1 MLSQILPLSIARYS
15 TFAHHHVANAVI
27 IVVDIIYLSNGLF
40 NVLLFSITRPFLLP
54 HDLPSSD
61 IDLPVTGPPR
71 TEGLND
77 RADIQTPAVR
87 HGSPVNY
94 HGPEPDPVGGG
105 LGTLQWSPDGVAY
118 VTNTESPSTVSVG
131 LWSFFSTAYRFYAH
145 RGLIDV

>member
-61 IDLPVTGPPR
+61 IELPVTGPPR

-77 RADIQTPAVR
+77 RADIPVMR
-87 HGSPVNY
+87 HESPVNR
-94 HGPEPDPVGGG
+94 PEPDYVDG
-105 LGTLQWSPDGVAY
+105 GTLRWSPDGVAY
-118 VTNTESPSTVSVG
+118 VANMESPSTVSAG
-131 LWSFFSTAYRFYAH
+131 LRFFFFTAYRFYAH
-145 RGLIDV
+145 RGLKDI

>member
-54 HDLPSSD
+54 HDLPSPD
-61 IDLPVTGPPR
+61 IELPVTGPSG

-77 RADIQTPAVR
+77 RADIQPPAMR
-87 HGSPVNY
+87 HESPVNR
-94 HGPEPDPVGGG
+94 PEPDSVDGGP
-105 LGTLQWSPDGVAY
+105 LRWFPDGVAY
-118 VTNTESPSTVSVG
+118 VANMESPSTVSAG
-131 LWSFFSTAYRFYAH
+131 L
-145 RGLIDV
+145 

>member
-61 IDLPVTGPPR
+61 IELPVTGPPR
-71 TEGLND
+71 SESLGDGADLATPAPAMGHASPISYHEPDHDPVND
-77 RADIQTPAVR
+77 R
-87 HGSPVNY
+87 
-94 HGPEPDPVGGG
+94 
-105 LGTLQWSPDGVAY
+105 TLRWSPEGVAY
-118 VTNTESPSTVSVG
+118 VMNTDSPSTASVG
-131 LWSFFSTAYRFYAH
+131 Q
-145 RGLIDV
+145 